1 MRFTFEKN
9 TPLQSARIH
18 PFLSL
23 LQEQILLIDG
33 AMGTMIQNLDL
44 TDASFGGSEFRMLSD
59 LLTFSRPND
68 VKNIHLKYLY
78 SGANILETNTFGASP
93 LRLGEFHFSRLDL
106 AQFPSIPGNL
116 DLRTLSYEKFAY
128 HLSKYASEI
137 ARSAIDTY
145 RLETK
150 HSRPLFVAGSIGP
163 SNWVL
168 SSTHANLRR
177 GTFSQIVDNFYH
189 QVLGLIDGQADVL
202 LFETQQDI
210 LELKA
215 AIFGAHKAF
224 KERQTRLPIIAQV
237 TVDPFCKMQIF
248 HTDIHAAM
256 VTLQG
261 TGVDVF
267 GINCSIGP
275 DLMLPTVKKL
285 SQFSTLPISV
295 IPNAGLPVSEDGKT
309 VFKLNPESFA
319 QHLIRYVEEFG
330 VNIVGGCC
338 GTTPAHIEAVSKK
351 IHGKSPLPR
360 SIEKALYISGPQ
372 NAIKLDSSKSLIMIG
387 ERLNVRGS
395 AKVKDAVE
403 REGPIDNEALEE
415 VVREQIQDL
424 GLDIIDVCMD
434 SNLVST
440 EEALPKVIQAM
451 THDFKAAMCIDSF
464 SVEALQSGLEVYSGK
479 PILNSI
485 SLEEYA
491 PGVDKIDAVLSFA
504 EPHHPI
510 YIALVTDKTGPA
522 VTAEK
527 KEEFARRIIE
537 KVATY
542 GVHPS
547 RLLIDVNAFPIG
559 SESEPGLNFALESI
573 RSIPRIKALHPDI
586 KTSIGIGNLTNGLAK
601 KPHMRKVLTSIF
613 LDEGRKVGLDAAI
626 INPNHYV
633 PVSSLDPLDYELGRK
648 VILERDMDAFAQLEE
663 IAVKKQGKTV
673 VKQTSYDQMPLE
685 ESICAKII
693 DGFKERQKGT
703 LSIEGHFFEYQDKI
717 VLQVA
722 QAIQQYDPLDFI
734 NRFLMKA
741 MKELGDGFGR
751 GDVSLPHL
759 LKSADVMKQAMAF
772 LESYMKV
779 KAGIDVHQQI
789 SYKGTVV
796 LGTVY
801 QDVHSI
807 GKDLTKTLLENYG
820 YRVVDLGVQV
830 PLQKFIDTAREI
842 SADAIGMS
850 ALLVQ
855 TSNHMITVSQM
866 LLEQNLPHIDI
877 LIGGAPVNPRHAG
890 YVAMAGQDDLTK
902 IRRNVFYCPT
912 GMDGVNTMNQ
922 LKSASKET
930 LLASNHAS
938 LTLQYKRAKKMEDE
952 AETLLKTL
960 PRRQILFQKHSLPE
974 NLSFFARKKIEI
986 PLSAF
991 KNFIDRKT
999 LYSLNWKYGGKN
1011 SWEKKGISWEK
1022 LDAKLDEWIEK
1033 AEKKGWLHPRGMIG
1047 LYPCKSTQDEVIVYD
1062 PQNLSSEIERFAFS
1076 VIIGREKEDIFSV
1089 AQYYF
1094 PQTSS
1099 NYDAIG
1105 FQLSTSGTHLDEV
1118 LKQFKAEGD
1127 SESALFLQGLSDR
1140 IAEDMADYLH
1150 NFLKKTMGYTNGK
1163 LGTRYSPG
1171 YPAIK
1176 DLQNNLKIS
1185 NLLQAELQLGVTLT
1199 SAFEFSPTGSTAAIV
1214 CFHPEASYS

>member
-1 MRFTFEKN
+1 MN
-9 TPLQSARIH
+9 
-18 PFLSL
+18 PFLSIV
-23 LQEQILLIDG
+23 QEQILLIDG

-59 LLTFSRPND
+59 LLTFSRPQD
-68 VKNIHLKYLY
+68 VKNIHIKYLE
-78 SGANILETNTFGASP
+78 SGANIIETNTFGASP

-106 AQFPSIPGNL
+106 SQFPSLPESI
-116 DLRTLSYEKFAY
+116 DLRTLSYEKIAY
-128 HLSKYASEI
+128 HLSKYACEI
-137 ARSAIDTY
+137 GRSAIDTY
-145 RLETK
+145 RSES
-150 HSRPLFVAGSIGP
+150 HASRPLFVAGSIGP

-189 QVLGLIDGQADVL
+189 QILGLIDGTADIL

-215 AIFGAHKAF
+215 AIFGAQKAF
-224 KERQTRLPIIAQV
+224 RERNIRLPIIAQV

-256 VTLQG
+256 VTLEG

-309 VFKLNPESFA
+309 VFKLTPDLFA

-338 GTTPAHIEAVSKK
+338 GTTPAHIQAVSQK
-351 IHGKSPLPR
+351 ILGKVPQPR
-360 SIEKALYISGPQ
+360 SIEKAFYISGPQ
-372 NAIKLDSSKSLIMIG
+372 NAIKLDSSKTLIMIG

-403 REGPIDNEALEE
+403 REGPIDTETLEE

-434 SNLVST
+434 SNIVST
-440 EEALPKVIQAM
+440 EEALPKVIQAV
-451 THDFKAAMCIDSF
+451 THDFKSAMCIDSF
-464 SVEALQSGLEVYSGK
+464 SVEALQKGLEVYSGK

-504 EPHHPI
+504 EPHHPV
-510 YIALVTDKTGPA
+510 YIALVTDKQGPA

-527 KEEFARRIIE
+527 KEELARRIMD
-537 KVATY
+537 KVAQY

-559 SESEPGLNFALESI
+559 AESEPGLNFSLESI
-573 RSIPRIKALHPDI
+573 KSIPRIKALHPDI

-601 KPHMRKVLTSIF
+601 KPHMRKVLTSVF
-613 LDEGRKVGLDAAI
+613 LDEARKVGLDAAI

-633 PVSSLDPLDYELGRK
+633 PVSSLDPLDYELALK

-673 VKQTSYDQMPLE
+673 VKQTSYDQLPLE

-703 LSIEGHFFEYQDKI
+703 IQVDGHSFEYQDKI

-722 QAIQQYDPLDFI
+722 ESIRTHEPLSFI
-734 NRFLMKA
+734 NQYLMKA

-779 KAGIDVHQQI
+779 KAGIDIHQEI
-789 SYKGTVV
+789 SYKGTIVM
-796 LGTVY
+796 GTVY

-820 YRVVDLGVQV
+820 YRVIDLGVQV
-830 PLQKFIDTAREI
+830 PLQKFIDTAREFN
-842 SADAIGMS
+842 ADAIGMS

-866 LLEQNLPHIDI
+866 LLAQNLPNIDI
-877 LIGGAPVNPRHAG
+877 LVGGAPVNPRHAS
-890 YVAMAGQDDLTK
+890 YVAMAGQEDLSK
-902 IRRNVFYCPT
+902 MRRNVFYCQT
-912 GMDGVNTMNQ
+912 GMDGVNRMNQ
-922 LKSASKET
+922 LKSAEKES
-930 LLASNHAS
+930 LLESNRAV
-938 LTLQYKRAKKMEDE
+938 LTLQYKRAKKMEE
-952 AETLLKTL
+952 ESETLLKTL
-960 PRRQILFQKHSLPE
+960 PRRQISFQKHSPPKMLPY
-974 NLSFFARKKIEI
+974 FAQKKIEI
-986 PLSAF
+986 PLSEF

-1011 SWEKKGISWEK
+1011 SWEKKGISLK
-1022 LDAKLDEWIEK
+1022 TLDKKLDEWIEN
-1033 AEKKGWLHPRGMIG
+1033 AEKHEWLHPRGMIG
-1047 LYPCKSTQDEVIVYD
+1047 LYPCKSDQDEVVVYD
-1062 PQNLSSEIERFAFS
+1062 TDDSSREIERFAFS
-1076 VIIGREKEDIFSV
+1076 VVIGRDQEDIFSA

-1094 PQTSS
+1094 PQTSPF
-1099 NYDAIG
+1099 YDVIG
-1105 FQLSTSGTHLDEV
+1105 LQLSTSGTHIDEV

-1150 NFLKKTMGYTNGK
+1150 QTMKKMMGSTNGK
-1163 LGTRYSPG
+1163 MGTRYSPG

-1176 DLQNNLKIS
+1176 ELKNNLKIS
-1185 NLLQAELQLGVTLT
+1185 NLLQVEPQLGVTLT

-1214 CFHPEASYS
+1214 CFHPEASYT